1 MCLSEAV
8 CMQTMQLHCL
18 LVISQRSKSLLQTET
33 DKVTRQLI
41 GDHLFKKVF
50 IPIQFKSIF
59 SLLTKSP

>member
-1 MCLSEAV
+1 
-8 CMQTMQLHCL
+8 MQTMQLHCL
-18 LVISQRSKSLLQTET
+18 LVISQRSKSLLQTEA

-59 SLLTKSP
+59 SLTTKSP

>member
-1 MCLSEAV
+1 
-8 CMQTMQLHCL
+8 MQTMQLHCL